1 MKKIKSAANYISL
14 FLISFLPVF
23 YIFSVGA
30 LNISFA
36 IIPILFLFFFF
47 YNKKNLFFSDNK
59 ILIYIVIF
67 WLYLIIT
74 SIAIHKD
81 LQVFLRSLFFGRY
94 LIFILFLDYIIRNN
108 KISFEKIK
116 LFNLILILFVILDI
130 WFQYFAGVDLLGYRT
145 SDIALKG
152 RLSGPFGKELI
163 PGSYLFFIGIISLL
177 FFFLNKKL
185 DIKFYLILFVLLI
198 TIFITGER
206 SNVLNVFLFLF
217 FVTIFSK
224 KNKNFFLIILISSII
239 FFFAL
244 ISLSKDYSW
253 RMKGNLWSIT
263 NPQFSSTDS
272 SIQELQKKEIID
284 KNYTVLQTYVHSI
297 KEFKNTQWGAHWLTA
312 YAIFKDNFF
321 FGSGIRSF
329 RINCHKYDNIDSLRK
344 DYRCSTHPHN
354 ALLEILSETGIFGFV
369 IIFFLL
375 LSLLKKT
382 YEVNNFYT
390 TSIFILIILIVFPL
404 KPTGAFFSSWYGS
417 IFWYLLGYY
426 YCILNF
432 VNHRV

>member
-1 MKKIKSAANYISL
+1 MNKIKSASNYISL
-14 FLISFLPVF
+14 FLISFLPFF
-23 YIFSVGA
+23 YIFSIGA
-30 LNISFA
+30 LNVSFA
-36 IIPILFLFFFF
+36 ILSIFFLLFFFF
-47 YNKKNLFFSDNK
+47 SKKNFLFSDNK
-59 ILIYIVIF
+59 ILIFICIF

-94 LIFILFLDYIIRNN
+94 LIFILFLDFIFRNN
-108 KISFEKIK
+108 KFFFEKIK
-116 LFNLILILFVILDI
+116 LFNLTLILFVILDI
-130 WFQYFAGVDLLGYRT
+130 WFQYFAGVDLLGYST
-145 SDIALKG
+145 SDIVLKG

-163 PGSYLFFIGIISLL
+163 PGSYLFFIGITSLL

-206 SNVLNVFLFLF
+206 TNILNVFFFLF
-217 FVTIFSK
+217 FLTIFSN
-224 KNKNFFLIILISSII
+224 KNKNFFLIMLISSII
-239 FFFAL
+239 FFFTL
-244 ISLSKDYSW
+244 INLSKDYSW
-253 RMKGNLWSIT
+253 RMKGQLWSIT
-263 NPQFSSTDS
+263 NPQVGFADS
-272 SIQELQKKEIID
+272 SIQELQTKDIID
-284 KNYTVLQTYVHSI
+284 KNYTILQTYVHSI

-312 YAIFKDNFF
+312 YAIFNDNFF

-329 RINCHKYDNIDSLRK
+329 RTNCHKYDNIDSLRK

-354 ALLEILSETGIFGFV
+354 ALLEILSETGIFGFA

-375 LSLLKKT
+375 LSLLKTTCKI
-382 YEVNNFYT
+382 NNFYT

-404 KPTGAFFSSWYGS
+404 KPSGAFFSSWYGS

>member
-1 MKKIKSAANYISL
+1 MKKIKSTANYISL

-30 LNISFA
+30 LNVSFA
-36 IIPILFLFFFF
+36 IIPLFFLFFLFS
-47 YNKKNLFFSDNK
+47 NKKDFFFFDNK
-59 ILIYIVIF
+59 ILISIFIF

-74 SIAIHKD
+74 SRAIHKD

-94 LIFILFLDYIIRNN
+94 LIFVLFLDYVFKNN
-108 KISFEKIK
+108 KFFFERIK
-116 LFNLILILFVILDI
+116 LFHLILVLFVILDV
-130 WFQYFAGVDLLGYRT
+130 WLQYFSGVDLLGYRT
-145 SDIALKG
+145 DDIALKG

-177 FFFLNKKL
+177 FFFLNNKL
-185 DIKFYLILFVLLI
+185 DIKFYLILFLLLI

-206 SNVLNVFLFLF
+206 SSVLNVFLFLF
-217 FVTIFSK
+217 FLTLFSK
-224 KNKNFFLIILISSII
+224 KNKKFFLVILISSII
-239 FFFAL
+239 FFLTL
-244 ISLSKDYSW
+244 INLSKDYSW

-263 NPQFSSTDS
+263 NPHFSTTDS
-272 SIQELQKKEIID
+272 SIQELQTKDIVN

-312 YAIFKDNFF
+312 YSIFKDNFF

-354 ALLEILSETGIFGFV
+354 ALLEILSETGIFGFA

-375 LSLLKKT
+375 LLLLKKT